1 MAKQVAI
8 DFLARLKGQGIK
20 DLQKQSTAAEKS
32 LKSLQ
37 RQMLKTFSFVAVAA
51 FLRRST
57 QAFLE
62 EDKAIRRL
70 RQSLVSVGQ
79 GYRALGVEDFISKTQ
94 RSARVLDSELRPA
107 FNTIINAGIEFQK
120 AQKVLNVALD
130 TSAATGK
137 DLQSVVAALTRAYNG
152 SNTSIQRLNIGLSK
166 TTLESATFDEVLAI
180 LSNRFEGQAAT
191 AADSYAGKMT
201 ALTIAVDEAQ
211 EAIGKDLIES
221 LEKLADGDFDRVI
234 GAIAGAANALGGVI
248 KSVSFTIANTR
259 EIIKQATESPF
270 SPFDEERFAEIRR
283 QFFGPK
289 VRTDTPAA
297 SRQSLANLR
306 EQRKVAAEIDKNR
319 AKAEKDRL
327 ALLKKQ
333 QTETKRTAEL
343 QRLRSAI
350 QFRFDID
357 AINLQAALK
366 RQLSATDRERVL
378 QLAALKNSDY
388 QDDTEAIKTLKA
400 ATTGRYDDAMNA
412 EVVYQLLKQA
422 GYAADQ
428 LAIKALTAMNPEIN
442 FKDNLQSVIDR
453 LQELIQGKYTISIG
467 ATITVPNIPA
477 PGGTAS
483 SGIGAGSTF
492 DPGGFRKADES
503 RRAPSESYV
512 PPPAAIKPSFIPP
525 GALLGEAGGE
535 PAMGFKDIFAPD
547 TASFRYFEEMGS
559 SRLRNLYEPGA
570 IPSNFD
576 IARFR
581 ARDEGVTVN
590 VNVGGSVIAQNDLV
604 QTITD
609 AVYQTQRSGNS
620 LLIAE

>member
-8 DFLARLKGQGIK
+8 DFLARLKGAGIK

-32 LKSLQ
+32 LKNLQ

-51 FLRRST
+51 FLRKST
-57 QAFLE
+57 RAFLE

-70 RQSLVSVGQ
+70 RQSLTSVGQ
-79 GYRALGVEDFISKTQ
+79 GYRSLAVENFISKTQ

-107 FNTIINAGIEFQK
+107 FNTIINAGIEFEK

-166 TTLESATFDEVLAI
+166 TTLQSASFDEVLAI
-180 LSNRFEGQAAT
+180 LSNRFEGQAAV

-234 GAIAGAANALGGVI
+234 GAIAGAANLLGGAI
-248 KSVSFTIANTR
+248 KRISYQVAYTR
-259 EIIKQATESPF
+259 EYIKQITDF
-270 SPFDEERFAEIRR
+270 SGKPFDMSAFEDIRR
-283 QFFGPK
+283 QFYGQAPGFN
-289 VRTDTPAA
+289 TPAA
-297 SRQSLANLR
+297 NRQFLANMKA
-306 EQRKVAAEIDKNR
+306 QQKVAAEIDRNR

-327 ALLKKQ
+327 AALKKQ

-422 GYAADQ
+422 GYAADE
-428 LAIKALTAMNPEIN
+428 LAIKALTSMNPEIK
-442 FKDNLQSVIDR
+442 FKDNLQSIIDR

-483 SGIGAGSTF
+483 SGIGAGSRF
-492 DPGGFRKADES
+492 DPGGFRIAEEAN
-503 RRAPSESYV
+503 RAPSETYV
-512 PPPAAIKPSFIPP
+512 PPPPVIKPAGINLP
-525 GALLGEAGGE
+525 GEIGGE
-535 PAMGFKDIFAPD
+535 PAMAFKDIFAPD

-570 IPSNFD
+570 IPTNFD

-581 ARDEGVTVN
+581 ARDEGVTIN
-590 VNVGGSVIAQNDLV
+590 LNVGGSIIAQNDLV

>member
-8 DFLARLKGQGIK
+8 DFLARLKGAGIK

-32 LKSLQ
+32 LKTLQ

-57 QAFLE
+57 RAFLE

-70 RQSLVSVGQ
+70 RQSLTSVGQ
-79 GYRALGVEDFISKTQ
+79 GYRSLAIERFISNTQ

-107 FNTIINAGIEFQK
+107 FNTIINAGIEFEK

-137 DLQSVVAALTRAYNG
+137 DLQSVVAALTRAYSG
-152 SNTSIQRLNIGLSK
+152 SNTSLQRLNIGLGK
-166 TTLESATFDEVLAI
+166 TTLQSASFDEVLAI
-180 LSNRFEGQAAT
+180 LSNRFEGQAAV

-221 LEKLADGDFDRVI
+221 LEKLADGDFDKVI
-234 GAIAGAANALGGVI
+234 GAIAGAANLLGGVI
-248 KSVSFTIANTR
+248 KRISYQIAYTR
-259 EIIKQATESPF
+259 EYIKQATDF
-270 SPFDEERFAEIRR
+270 SGAPFDMTKFEDIRQR
-283 QFFGPK
+283 FFGQAPGFN
-289 VRTDTPAA
+289 TPAA
-297 SRQSLANLR
+297 NRQFLAGMK
-306 EQRKVAAEIDKNR
+306 QQMKVAAEIDRNR
-319 AKAEKDRL
+319 IKADKARL
-327 ALLKKQ
+327 DALKKTQ
-333 QTETKRTAEL
+333 VETKRTAEL

-366 RQLSATDRERVL
+366 RNLSATDRERVL

-388 QDDTEAIKTLKA
+388 QSDAEAIKTLQA

-422 GYAADQ
+422 GYAIDKASIEA
-428 LAIKALTAMNPEIN
+428 LAALKPEIK
-442 FKDNLQSVIDR
+442 FTDNLDDIIAKLR
-453 LQELIQGKYTISIG
+453 ALIEGKYTISIG
-467 ATITVPNIPA
+467 ASITVPPVPA
-477 PGGTAS
+477 PGGSAS
-483 SGIGAGSTF
+483 SGIGAGSRF
-492 DPGGFRKADES
+492 DPGGFRKAEEAIV
-503 RRAPSESYV
+503 APSEIYV
-512 PPPAAIKPSFIPP
+512 PPAPVVKPPSINLP
-525 GALLGEAGGE
+525 GEIGGE
-535 PAMGFKDIFAPD
+535 PAMGLKDIFAPD

-559 SRLRNLYEPGA
+559 SRLRNLFEPGA
-570 IPSNFD
+570 IPMNFD
-576 IARFR
+576 VASFR
-581 ARDEGVTVN
+581 ARDEGVTIN